1 MPEGRGSPRA
11 PSLPLSN
18 AGPNRRSTPVWD
30 SQTGTLG
37 RADARLR
44 QSNWRSSTVR
54 GVVSRRP
61 IQLHDV
67 EILRRSLVAGGLPAT
82 EVTWMLEELQRLLIE
97 RNQIHEILS
106 SLGAPWA
113 EVRRELNELHRLSRS
128 D

>member
-1 MPEGRGSPRA
+1 MVGHSALRG
-11 PSLPLSN
+11 
-18 AGPNRRSTPVWD
+18 
-30 SQTGTLG
+30 Q
-37 RADARLR
+37 
-44 QSNWRSSTVR
+44 QSNGRSSTVAR
-54 GVVSRRP
+54 VVSRRP